1 MPRLIEIEIEKIVM
15 EEGVRKLLDET
26 SINELS
32 SSIKRHGIL
41 QPVVVQPREN
51 GLYTLLIGGRRL
63 MAAKQA
69 GVQKVPAIILE
80 EPIKSEE
87 MLEARLVENLHRE
100 NLDPFDEAEAFLMF
114 RDMGYSVSSIAK
126 RLGKSRF
133 YVSKRM
139 RLLKLH
145 PKLREAV
152 RQRTL
157 TPEHGLAIL
166 RLEDAEQQLAL
177 AQEVIEK
184 KLSVME
190 TRRKIREML
199 GKKPKWRLI
208 PVRMSVN
215 EFEALKKIAPNG
227 DVKKLIQETIEKLI
241 KGSS

>member
-215 EFEALKKIAPNG
+215 EFETLKKIAPDG